1 MAKLV
6 LFNIKKKV
14 ISIKSIYVNYILNSQ
29 VQIQLDLCDMFEAV
43 LIGKTMIFIFQEK
56 ATKWYENGREIDGL
70 TTNGILIMHP
80 RGSRVEWVEKQNA
93 VFGLRHPSAVVCFRS
108 ASRVLH
114 NRKASTLFEGDDDSP
129 AYTNI
134 QMFQVALTTPTYQ
147 Q

>member
-1 MAKLV
+1 MNSQCESGFMCLNYPQQNIISVKSMAKLV
-6 LFNIKKKV
+6 LFNIKKKA

-80 RGSRVEWVEKQNA
+80 RGSFVGGEAKCRFWLEASVGGG
-93 VFGLRHPSAVVCFRS
+93 VFSLRESRS
-108 ASRVLH
+108 A
-114 NRKASTLFEGDDDSP
+114 
-129 AYTNI
+129 
-134 QMFQVALTTPTYQ
+134 Q
-147 Q
+147 QKGFHIV